1 MFLAPGKPVLID
13 YKLHLGYVSVADKRA
28 SSRNKCH
35 ATQPMVCYASQ
46 EIQFKFVKGAADN
59 DQDTVHA
66 YGVRPDFVDTLYLLG
81 VLLSGLLARVP

>member
-1 MFLAPGKPVLID
+1 
-13 YKLHLGYVSVADKRA
+13 
-28 SSRNKCH
+28 
-35 ATQPMVCYASQ
+35 MVCYASQ